1 MSKPALTRP
10 RRIAVKRSELRQ
22 NQRATLKRAKGR
34 TVVVITSNDEE
45 EEKLVLDRGYFEEL
59 IRELR
64 AAGETLAITM
74 NENLFAQIMRTAYTL
89 DEDIRLGKL
98 RSLDEAFGEE

>member
-1 MSKPALTRP
+1 MSTLALTHP

-34 TVVVITSNDEE
+34 TVVVITGRDEE
-45 EEKLVLDRGYFEEL
+45 EEKLVVDKDYFEEL

-64 AAGETLAITM
+64 AAGETLAITLD
-74 NENLFAQIMRTAYTL
+74 EKLFSQIVRAADTL
-89 DEDIRLGKL
+89 DEDIRRGKL
-98 RSLDEAFGEE
+98 RSWEEAFGEE